1 MECCRCGVRIAPY
14 CADCSVMTV
23 AEAMTRLRCSR
34 DTIQRW
40 IKAGKLTPLRKV
52 HRRVLIRRAEI
63 EALLR

>member
-1 MECCRCGVRIAPY
+1 
-14 CADCSVMTV
+14 MTV
-23 AEAMTRLRCSR
+23 AEAMVRLRCSR

-40 IKAGKLTPLRKV
+40 ITAGKLTPLRKV